1 MTLIL
6 TKPIACWQEEYVTGN
21 PQVDGQHQQ
30 IFELVN
36 TLHDA
41 VVTGANITVL
51 QELLED
57 LANHTIEHFQTEE
70 ALMMAVNY
78 PDYKRHKLTHDRL
91 LATVNSLL
99 IQIRDCH
106 TVTIDITQFLMDWL
120 AHHIKG
126 EDQKMIKFLQNL

>member
-1 MTLIL
+1 
-6 TKPIACWQEEYVTGN
+6 
-21 PQVDGQHQQ
+21 
-30 IFELVN
+30 
-36 TLHDA
+36 
-41 VVTGANITVL
+41 
-51 QELLED
+51 
-57 LANHTIEHFQTEE
+57 
-70 ALMMAVNY
+70 MMAVNY